1 MDSHGNTK
9 TKLDQSTKNLD
20 EMAQAPLLEKERGL
34 NQEIDTEI
42 DKQKLSEEMKY
53 INEECDEEASLNY
66 NITD

>member
-1 MDSHGNTK
+1 
-9 TKLDQSTKNLD
+9 
-20 EMAQAPLLEKERGL
+20 MAQAPLLEKERGL